1 MTDRL
6 KRRSYGPLGLGS
18 GSGIV
23 GTSSWSSVLLLLV
36 VGWLLALGG
45 GARQAAAQGGAGGN
59 LPNPRIVEHP
69 TDDYV
74 AKNEPAKL
82 NCKAEGDPPPT
93 ITWYRNGER
102 VVTSAENPSSHRML
116 LNNGQLFFLRI
127 IHNKNSK
134 PDVGS
139 YYCNAT
145 NVHGSAISRN
155 ATLQLAVLRDDFR
168 ENPQPVT
175 VAAGETATF
184 HCKPPRGE
192 PEPKVLWRRNGSPVA
207 NEGRITITDDGDLI
221 LAAVEPGDSGDYTCL
236 ALNKGGERES
246 APASLTVLEKPTFR
260 QMPDD
265 VIAKKDD
272 TVELKCSA
280 TGDPRPT
287 IQWQKE
293 YGRIPF
299 GRARQLDDGTLWI
312 EKVEVSDDGV
322 YVCIAENT
330 AGTVKAVGRLTI
342 HTMPSFLIKPT
353 NQQVGRGRTA
363 TLQCVVN
370 GNPPPTVFWS
380 KGTEQH
386 LMFPN
391 HENGRYSVSEDGTL
405 RIRDIQ
411 YEDEGQYVCQGLN
424 VLGSEKAMATITVK
438 DEDKR
443 PPPMIVTGPQN
454 QTLQLKEVAML
465 PCQAQG
471 DPPPVI
477 RWYKDGRPLLGTD
490 PRVTI
495 LNSGTL
501 QISDVRS
508 GDTAVYTCTAI
519 SETGE
524 TSWRATLTAA
534 KQGPFHRM
542 PKPSAFPDPPSKPV
556 VTGVD
561 DTSVHLAWQGETD
574 VAKSP
579 VLAYLVD
586 YFSYQTSEGWVRVT
600 DSAQEESYTV
610 HDLKPE
616 TSYIFVVRAQNAFGV
631 SEPSPS
637 SDPIEI
643 QVTSTPP
650 ENIVIHKEDN
660 TIHIRWSPPKS
671 QHAGEV
677 EGYEI
682 YCIDDDR
689 SHNCSVSTD
698 ESTSSVRI
706 QDVDPDRTYR
716 IRLAAR
722 TPTGVG
728 VWSKTFVVGPEQSNI
743 MKEPWFLGML
753 ISTIGGTVWLALCIF
768 SIWLCRKRKH
778 KKKMA
783 QNGMYSAVPVHKS
796 EESRS
801 GVVLSREDALYS
813 QKDPHGTLGAF
824 NYEDLTTLLDV
835 GGAKDL
841 QDGGGGGSSSSGVGG
856 MYSVATGGGGG
867 VGGGTL
873 MPQMKTFYQK
883 PSSTPVSVAPYATTT
898 LINTSGA
905 GVGVGGGTSGMAK
918 PLQSSCLEATFRP
931 INQAYVHSS
940 ASGSGDSCP
949 KPGDVRSSDSNTDNS
964 RPNTGHYP
972 PPYAGCHHEGAESL
986 ISPGSDSGSL
996 TTDENGMPVRRPP
1009 GKGGKVCPG
1018 AGKQPMVNWAELL
1031 PPPPEHPPPGGDLVT
1046 SAPDFP
1052 TNSLQR
1058 HHPHLAAAADGQRF
1072 DDNRSPISPVS
1083 KISACSCP
1091 VPHESLMHGMRG
1103 VPCYSDTEYAGG
1115 GPPHGP
1121 RYPDLRP
1128 YSPKQLSMRTQSP
1141 MAMMPGGVGGARMG
1155 AGGPPVGGPGMH
1167 PCHTCPPPAAAP
1179 AYLGGQGGMEGMCPH
1194 HHNYYSDIEQYRPRP
1209 GAGGLPAG
1217 PTSLHGYRMPP
1228 LEGGDPRMMLS
1239 DSEGHPHHMHMYPGV
1254 VPGMGEGPHMDRACQ
1269 SSLPSLANEC
1279 IHSPGYRS
1287 SRNAD
1292 SPMSEELPDY
1302 AGESDIDAARTTDCP
1317 TPESSVNGEAGDGSI
1332 SDTDF
1337 ASAVARAAEL
1347 SGMTVVGTTV
1357 TDPKANAR
1365 RYGGRMSIDQ
1375 AEMEIESHDPNSVDK

>member
-1 MTDRL
+1 M
-6 KRRSYGPLGLGS
+6 
-18 GSGIV
+18 
-23 GTSSWSSVLLLLV
+23 
-36 VGWLLALGG
+36 
-45 GARQAAAQGGAGGN
+45 N
-59 LPNPRIVEHP
+59 NHLPNPRIVEQP

-82 NCKAEGDPPPT
+82 NCKAEGDPFPV

-116 LNNGQLFFLRI
+116 VNGGQLFFLRI

-134 PDVGS
+134 PDVGN
-139 YYCNAT
+139 YYCNAS

-175 VAAGETATF
+175 VAGGETATF

-192 PEPKVLWRRNGSPVA
+192 PEPKVLWRRNGSPMP
-207 NEGRITITDDGDLI
+207 NEGRITLTEDGDLI
-221 LAAVEPGDSGDYTCL
+221 IAAVEQMDSGDYTCL

-265 VIAKKDD
+265 VIAKEDD

-312 EKVEVSDDGV
+312 EKVQVTDDGV

-330 AGTVKAVGRLTI
+330 AGTVKAVGRLTV

-363 TLQCVVN
+363 TLQCVVT

-411 YEDEGQYVCQGLN
+411 YDDEGQYVCQGLN
-424 VLGSEKAMATITVK
+424 VLGSEKALATVTVT
-438 DEDKR
+438 DEDRR
-443 PPPMIVTGPQN
+443 PPPLMVTGPQN
-454 QTLQLKEVAML
+454 QTIQLKEVAMM
-465 PCQAQG
+465 PCQATG
-471 DPPPVI
+471 DPPPLI
-477 RWYKDGRPLLGTD
+477 RWYKNGAPLLGTD

-495 LNSGTL
+495 LSSGLL
-501 QISDVRS
+501 QISDVRLS
-508 GDTAVYTCTAI
+508 DTAVYTCTAI

-524 TSWRATLTAA
+524 TSWKATLTAA

-542 PKPSAFPDPPSKPV
+542 PKQSACPDAPSRPV

-561 DTSVHLAWQGETD
+561 DTSVHLAWQGQRD
-574 VAKSP
+574 LAKSP
-579 VLAYLVD
+579 VTAYLLD
-586 YFSYQTSEGWVRVT
+586 YFSYQTPEGWVRVT
-600 DSAQEESYTV
+600 DSAKENSFTV

-616 TSYIFVVRAQNAFGV
+616 TSYIFIVRAQNAFGV
-631 SEPSPS
+631 SKPSDP

-660 TIHIRWSPPKS
+660 TIHIRWAPPKS
-671 QHAGEV
+671 EHTAEL

-682 YCIDDDR
+682 YCMDDDR

-698 ESTSSVRI
+698 QTASSVRI

-728 VWSKTFVVGPEQSNI
+728 VWSKTYVVGPEQTSI

-753 ISTIGGTVWLALCIF
+753 FSTIGGTVWLALCIF

-778 KKKMA
+778 QKKMA

-813 QKDPHGTLGAF
+813 QKDSHGNLGAF
-824 NYEDLTTLLDV
+824 NYEDLTTLLDL
-835 GGAKDL
+835 GGPKDL
-841 QDGGGGGSSSSGVGG
+841 QDGSGGGGGG
-856 MYSVATGGGGG
+856 MYSVATSGGGGG
-867 VGGGTL
+867 GGGGTL

-883 PSSTPVSVAPYATTT
+883 PSSTPASVAPYATTT

-905 GVGVGGGTSGMAK
+905 SVGGGPGGMAK
-918 PLQSSCLEATFRP
+918 PLQGSCMDATFRP

-949 KPGDVRSSDSNTDNS
+949 KPGDMGRSSDSNTDNS
-964 RPNTGHYP
+964 RPSTGHFP
-972 PPYAGCHHEGAESL
+972 PFTGCGAENL
-986 ISPGSDSGSL
+986 ITPGSDSSSL
-996 TTDENGMPVRRPP
+996 TTDENGMPVRRP
-1009 GKGGKVCPG
+1009 GKGLGSKMCLG

-1031 PPPPEHPPPGGDLVT
+1031 PPPPEHPPPGGDLGNPGVADYP
-1046 SAPDFP
+1046 S
-1052 TNSLQR
+1052 NSLQR
-1058 HHPHLAAAADGQRF
+1058 LPHLVDAQRF
-1072 DDNRSPISPVS
+1072 EDNRSPMSPVS

-1091 VPHESLMHGMRG
+1091 VPHESLMHGAVRG

-1115 GPPHGP
+1115 G
-1121 RYPDLRP
+1121 
-1128 YSPKQLSMRTQSP
+1128 
-1141 MAMMPGGVGGARMG
+1141 GGGG
-1155 AGGPPVGGPGMH
+1155 GGPPTPTAIR
-1167 PCHTCPPPAAAP
+1167 TC
-1179 AYLGGQGGMEGMCPH
+1179 
-1194 HHNYYSDIEQYRPRP
+1194 
-1209 GAGGLPAG
+1209 G
-1217 PTSLHGYRMPP
+1217 PTPP
-1228 LEGGDPRMMLS
+1228 
-1239 DSEGHPHHMHMYPGV
+1239 
-1254 VPGMGEGPHMDRACQ
+1254 
-1269 SSLPSLANEC
+1269 
-1279 IHSPGYRS
+1279 
-1287 SRNAD
+1287 SRWA
-1292 SPMSEELPDY
+1292 
-1302 AGESDIDAARTTDCP
+1302 
-1317 TPESSVNGEAGDGSI
+1317 
-1332 SDTDF
+1332 
-1337 ASAVARAAEL
+1337 
-1347 SGMTVVGTTV
+1347 
-1357 TDPKANAR
+1357 
-1365 RYGGRMSIDQ
+1365 
-1375 AEMEIESHDPNSVDK
+1375 